1 MLFVLVKVR
10 LALSVYVVYSL
21 HGNRTVGQFC

>member
-10 LALSVYVVYSL
+10 LLWLAPV
-21 HGNRTVGQFC
+21 